1 MQPGAQ
7 GLTSELAEQSLNV
20 DPHGFAAST
29 AILVAGLLLL
39 LFFYRRKRYILYW
52 AAAWMLS
59 AVSLLIIS
67 ARIQSLKLAAFALG
81 LSQFVGILSAL
92 VFVVSADAYRSRPR
106 FRRGYV
112 IALLP
117 LLIWFTMSPL
127 VIKEIDTVFAPG
139 HLLIGGALAAAGVA
153 HVGLLRHQRLLGA
166 LVCGCMMLVTAG
178 AHFWIAYNVTTPN
191 VEEVSRVMLLMTVVF
206 ILTALGMQLM
216 TFEDMTY
223 ELRVTNR
230 RLETAREE
238 LLHAA
243 TTDSLTGCHNRRFLE
258 QVMDRELKRH
268 ARFNLPLSL
277 LFIDIDRFKAVNDTL
292 GHDAGDRVLQYVARF
307 LKRHIREADYVFRW
321 GGDEFLVLITCA
333 GDEARRKTTLLKMS
347 FDAAPEA
354 IELPPGIG
362 LSVGSIEVPA
372 GTTDLMPIIAHADTL
387 MYQDKG
393 KRPAAPQVQAAHA
406 PAPQR
411 AARGRSRKG

>member
-106 FRRGYV
+106 FRRGYA

-178 AHFWIAYNVTTPN
+178 AHFWVAYNVTTPN

-230 RLETAREE
+230 RLESAQGE
-238 LLHAA
+238 LRQMV
-243 TTDSLTGCHNRRFLE
+243 TTDALTGCRNRRYFDE
-258 QVMDRELKRH
+258 VIGREVQRH
-268 ARFNLPLSL
+268 RRYLIPMSIM
-277 LFIDIDRFKAVNDTL
+277 FIDIDRFKAVNDTL
-292 GHDAGDRVLQYVARF
+292 GHEGGDRVLQTVAGF
-307 LKRHIREADYVFRW
+307 LTKHVREADYVFRW
-321 GGDEFLVLITCA
+321 GGDEFLVLISCR
-333 GDEARRKTTLLKMS
+333 EEQARRKSEELR
-347 FDAAPEA
+347 AAFSTWEETAALPE
-354 IELPPGIG
+354 GVG
-362 LSVGSIEVPA
+362 LSIGCVEVPA
-372 GTTDLMPIIAHADTL
+372 DADDITAL
-387 MYQDKG
+387 VKAADERMYLA
-393 KRPAAPQVQAAHA
+393 KRM
-406 PAPQR
+406 R
-411 AARGRSRKG
+411 